1 MKGDTRM
8 GFGEILAGN
17 FTKFKSYLKSSFSQL
32 NDYDAED
39 VIQQTALRLLG
50 RDESDIA
57 YASAYIYACLRN
69 VALGLLRKRQR
80 ELPEQDIE
88 NGSGGSAE
96 DAMLRE
102 DLKQQVKDALSMLD
116 EKSRFVFVQTELLGK
131 SYKELSAQTGEPVGT
146 LLSRKSRAVKK
157 LMDLLDDYYYN

>member
-1 MKGDTRM
+1 M
-8 GFGEILAGN
+8 GIGEILADN
-17 FTKFKSYLKSSFSQL
+17 FIKFKSYLRSAFSQL

-39 VIQQTALRLLG
+39 VIQQTALKLLG

-69 VALGLLRKRQR
+69 GAISLLRKRQR
-80 ELPEQDIE
+80 ELPEQDIDH
-88 NGSGGSAE
+88 GRGGSAE
-96 DAMLRE
+96 DAVLWE
-102 DLKQQVKDALSMLD
+102 DLKRQVKAALSGLD

-157 LMDLLDDYYYN
+157 LYALLDDYYCN

>member
-1 MKGDTRM
+1 M
-8 GFGEILAGN
+8 GIGEILADN
-17 FTKFKSYLKSSFSQL
+17 FIKFKSYLRSAVSQL

-39 VIQQTALRLLG
+39 VIQQTALKLLG

-69 VALGLLRKRQR
+69 GAISLLRKRQR
-80 ELPEQDIE
+80 ELPEQDIDH
-88 NGSGGSAE
+88 GRGGSAE
-96 DAMLRE
+96 DAVLWE
-102 DLKQQVKDALSMLD
+102 DLKRQVKAALSGLD

-157 LMDLLDDYYYN
+157 LYALLDDYYCN